1 MISKSQNLSLTDV
14 LSSLGL
20 SADQPNPGVY
30 DGQWFGNGET
40 IESLN
45 PSTGKTLATVTQ
57 ASEADVQRVLKA
69 SKAASKVWRKVPAPE
84 RGRVL
89 RLIRNA
95 LDEKVNELGMLIT
108 YEMGKI
114 VTEGRGEVV
123 EFIDVADYAVG
134 LSRSIGGTVLP
145 SERNKHFKTEVSHP
159 LGVVGV
165 ISAFNFPIAVSTEAG
180 NPLISIRSWT
190 HLDFVTAGLWLELF
204 PRIHHRKRFHL
215 ETKRNHPPLR
225 TSNHQDHHRCP
236 RSRRLPW
243 SALWVDGRWRQG
255 RGCLGRE

>member
-1 MISKSQNLSLTDV
+1 MISKTQTLSFPDV

-30 DGQWFGNGET
+30 DGQWFGNGDT

-145 SERNKHFKTEVSHP
+145 SERNKHFMTEVSHP

-165 ISAFNFPIAVSTEAG
+165 ISAFNFPIAVSTWLAG
-180 NPLISIRSWT
+180 QSTRLRNPTEFCS
-190 HLDFVTAGLWLELF
+190 HCVGLWLELF
-204 PRIHHRKRFHL
+204 PRFHHRKRVHL
-215 ETKRNHPPLR
+215 ETKRDHPSLR
-225 TSNHQDHHRCP
+225 TSDHQDHHQRP
-236 RSRRLPW
+236 RSRRLPRC
-243 SALWVDGRWRQG
+243 ALWADDRWRQSWCG
-255 RGCLGRE
+255 AG